1 MKKIVITLIACM
13 VSFASAGY
21 QERVVNNSS
30 CTLVH
35 IDGYQSPDVKI
46 HESSDIIEPHSEGM
60 INVSLTLKS
69 VLGDV
74 YNIKCGNQS
83 AGQLNIDLV
92 AAKRLLT
99 AVANS
104 DVIEATLGKGA
115 IIVMDK

>member
-1 MKKIVITLIACM
+1 MKKIVVTLVLCM
-13 VSFASAGY
+13 ASFASAGY
-21 QERVVNNSS
+21 QERIVNNAS

-35 IDGYQSPDVKI
+35 TDGYESPDVKL

-60 INVSLTLKS
+60 INVALTLKS

-99 AVANS
+99 AVADS
-104 DVIEATLGKGA
+104 DVVDATLGKGA
-115 IIVMDK
+115 IIVTDK